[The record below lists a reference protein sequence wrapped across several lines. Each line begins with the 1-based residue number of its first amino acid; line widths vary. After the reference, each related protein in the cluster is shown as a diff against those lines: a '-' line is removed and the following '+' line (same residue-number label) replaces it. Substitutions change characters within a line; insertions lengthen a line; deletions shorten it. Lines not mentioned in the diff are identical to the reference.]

1 MFTQRRLLLAPG
13 VEMSESDL
21 TAMLNSGGSTIAIAN
36 TPTAQVKPSSG
47 PFAVSE
53 TVEADE
59 VEETLDEAT
68 TVTTTTVENV
78 EEGNEEE
85 ENYDD
90 IDSMFKTKERV
101 TDALMTSEEK
111 AEAAKAEAAK
121 TKPKSD
127 EETDETDE
135 PATHK
140 LVTNARGKKVVARDY
155 SDIPEQ
161 DRELAK
167 NMSGAAFQRFKAAL
181 KREAAAAEYETKLKE
196 LEADKAALK
205 SSLDHPDAY
214 QLTPEYTEAV
224 NTYTANDAQVS
235 HLRKSLEQ
243 IALGNDFEP
252 LGYQPDEKGNMRLV
266 RYPAT
271 KATAAAQAEITVQLQ
286 QALAKRSQ
294 AEDVLRNMPQQ
305 FQQQRQQY
313 VNGLNTIVEKGLK
326 PLWAGIEKQ
335 ESAKKMQARLLSE
348 MPSLVRRQELA
359 EPFTQALTLIYHLA
373 QQMSKQQAAVT
384 NKQFVAKERLAA
396 GNVSSGKAA
405 AGGKAKVTTGDLYD
419 DAEELFASRFNRR

>member
-68 TVTTTTVENV
+68 TTAVENA
-78 EEGNEEE
+78 EEGEE

-101 TDALMTSEEK
+101 TDALMTPEEK
-111 AEAAKAEAAK
+111 AEAAKVETAK
-121 TKPKSD
+121 AKSD

-335 ESAKKMQARLLSE
+335 DSAKKMQARLLSE